1 MTKLVSE
8 TMNWLRSP
16 WRWVSRRIQRKLM
29 LTYLLV
35 MIIPLGLSA
44 QLIYRE
50 ATNIVSEQTEKNN
63 YKLLQLMNERIDQF
77 ISKVDQISYFVYLD
91 DVQTLLNERPSGS
104 AASLAAWRANLTNK
118 FHQWSGFM
126 GFQGGIRGVAL
137 IDANGEFNSIVN
149 GLDKTGAEL
158 KGADWYEA
166 ALNQEGKPVMIG
178 MQELGEALSFAPHR
192 ANSLNFAIARKVH
205 NLAGKEP
212 LGVLVMAIEF
222 GNLNGIIDEMGLDGS
237 TGLVIVGRL
246 KDLLYRQGT
255 DRSLT
260 DEDLRSS
267 LAAMNDD
274 CTGFANGSQSRLLV
288 NSFQSSMTNWC
299 YVTMTDKAS
308 LSEEATNLN
317 RAILL
322 FGVLGLALALL
333 ISLLFSRRIVVPIKR
348 LQVSM
353 ANIIKHN
360 FRSKIPV
367 SGTDEVSHLTET
379 FNFMTNRIR
388 ELIQTVYQ
396 VEIKEK
402 EANLNALQAQI
413 NPHFLYNTLGTI
425 NAMAVVENQ
434 EEIGEMVVAL
444 GDMLQYAIRTKDKI
458 VTIRDELTHV
468 SCYITIQK
476 TRFGSRLQYSAHVPE
491 GIADNRLIRLSLQ
504 PLVENAISHGIER
517 GSGAGSIQIIGKRAG
532 DAIEITVS
540 DDGAGIP
547 EERLRDIQAWLSYQ
561 KLRESEERETSIGLY
576 NVNER
581 LKLHFGEA
589 YGITIRSEW
598 GKGTEVTIRIP
609 AEPLG

>member
-1 MTKLVSE
+1 MTKRVSE
-8 TMNWLRSP
+8 AMNWWRSP
-16 WRWVSRRIQRKLM
+16 WRWFSRRIQRKLM

-91 DVQTLLNERPSGS
+91 DVQKLLNEKPSDS

-137 IDANGEFNSIVN
+137 IDGNGEFNSIVN
-149 GLDKTGAEL
+149 GLDRTGAEL
-158 KGADWYEA
+158 EGADWYET
-166 ALNQEGKPVMIG
+166 ALDQEGKPVMIG
-178 MQELGEALSFAPHR
+178 MQELGGALLFAPHR
-192 ANSLNFAIARKVH
+192 TNSLNFAIARKVH
-205 NLAGKEP
+205 NLTGKEP
-212 LGVLVMAIEF
+212 LGVLVMGIEF

-246 KDLLYRQGT
+246 KDELYRQGT

-260 DEDLRSS
+260 DEDLRAS
-267 LAAMNDD
+267 LTAMNDD
-274 CTGFANGSQSRLLV
+274 CTGFANGSQARLLV

-348 LQVSM
+348 LQLSM

-367 SGTDEVSHLTET
+367 SGMDEVSQLTET

-444 GDMLQYAIRTKDKI
+444 GEMLQYAIRTKDKV

-476 TRFGSRLQYSAHVPE
+476 TRFGSRLQYSAHVTE
-491 GIADNRLIRLSLQ
+491 DIADNRLIRLSLQ

-517 GSGAGSIQIIGKRAG
+517 GTGAGSIRIIGKRAG

-547 EERLRDIQAWLSYQ
+547 EGRLRDIQAWLSYQ
-561 KLRESEERETSIGLY
+561 NLRASEERETSIGLY

-598 GKGTEVTIRIP
+598 GKGTEVAIRIP
-609 AEPLG
+609 AEPLR